1 MNTSYYTLHYKLT
14 FHTDWH
20 CGSGLGA
27 GADLDTRVVR
37 DAEGLPFLPGRT
49 VKGLLRDA
57 VNQLRAYAG
66 LPLADDALVETFG
79 RCGGEEKDAQAA
91 VSFFTDAQLD
101 ERERKQILALDLKDY
116 LYRGISRTAI
126 DAHGIAV
133 AHSLRRMEVVAP
145 CTLCGQIYNVPEEMC
160 DELVEAMKYVKRLGM
175 GRHRG
180 LGRCTFAIERKEEV
194 KW

>member
-1 MNTSYYTLHYKLT
+1 MNTTHYDIHYAVT

-37 DAEGLPFLPGRT
+37 DADGLPFLPGRT

-57 VNQLRAYAG
+57 VSQLRDFEG
-66 LPLADDALVETFG
+66 RPSADAALVDTFG
-79 RCGGEEKDAQAA
+79 CSGDKEDPQAA
-91 VSFFTDAQLD
+91 VAFFTDAELD
-101 ERERKQILALDLKDY
+101 ARERANILVLNLKDY

-133 AHSLRRMEVVAP
+133 AHSLRRMEVVVP
-145 CTLCGQIYNVPEEMC
+145 CTLYGQIYDVPAEMC
-160 DELVEAMKYVKRLGM
+160 DELMEAMKYVKRLGM

-180 LGRCTFAIERKEEV
+180 LGRCTFALERKEV
-194 KW
+194 AQ